1 MQEGMVRLA
10 TWMPFRQASEQ
21 LEFFMGT
28 AVGATTIR
36 ETTEQAGQAQVQLQ
50 DQRVAALQAD
60 CPPSPPGPEVQ
71 LLSVDGAFLHL
82 VGGEWKEV
90 KTLAVGTVGAPVE
103 KDGEQVVHT
112 TDLSYFS
119 RMSEAKAFE
128 RQALVEIHERGV
140 EKAGVVCAVS
150 DGAEW
155 IQRFVDLHRPNAV
168 RILDFAHA
176 TEKVAEV
183 GHTIDEQ
190 GLSLSCLKEK
200 GEQKRA
206 KPNTSRKRK
215 AGAKPNTSCPSAQPR
230 ATSPDKACQTEAQLA
245 AEQGKARLQ
254 AWLDG
259 QTEELKKGEAA
270 LVVQEIERLW
280 LRMQAEGR
288 AKVAEAIATRLNY
301 LKERQSMISYATFR
315 QQGYPIGSGSVESAN
330 KLVVESRMK
339 GSGMRWS
346 EEHVDPMLALR
357 NAACSNR
364 WRQVWKQIRQQW
376 LHQTQA
382 QRACNSAKR
391 LLERQPQTE
400 QDLPESALMQ
410 KVPLPKP
417 IPAGQ
422 KVESVGAVRKVAG
435 PASPTL
441 EVPPPAESSSSGQQ
455 KPKAPS
461 TGGQRPASTHPW
473 RRPFLRERPAS

>member
-1 MQEGMVRLA
+1 
-10 TWMPFRQASEQ
+10 
-21 LEFFMGT
+21 MGT

-36 ETTEQAGQAQVQLQ
+36 ETTEQAGQAQVHLQ
-50 DQRVAALQAD
+50 EQRVASLQAD

-90 KTLAVGTVGAPVE
+90 KTLAVGTVGEPVE

-119 RMSEAKAFE
+119 RMSEAKVFE
-128 RQALVEIHERGV
+128 QQALVEIYERGV
-140 EKAGVVCAVS
+140 EKAGVVCAVT

-155 IQRFVDLHRPNAV
+155 IQGFVDLHRPDAV

-176 TEKVAEV
+176 MEKVAEV

-190 GLSLSCLKEK
+190 GLSLSCLEES
-200 GEQKRA
+200 GEAKKV
-206 KPNTSRKRK
+206 KPNKARKRK
-215 AGAKPNTSCPSAQPR
+215 EGVEPNTSCPSAQQR
-230 ATSPDKACQTEAQLA
+230 ATEPNTACQTQEQLA
-245 AEQGKARLQ
+245 AKQGKARLA

-259 QTEELKKGEAA
+259 QAEELNKGDAA

-280 LRMQAEGR
+280 LLMQAEGR
-288 AKVAEAIATRLNY
+288 AKAAEAIATRLNY
-301 LKERQSMISYATFR
+301 LKERQSMITYATFR
-315 QQGYPIGSGSVESAN
+315 EQGYPIGSGSVESAN

-346 EEHVDPMLALR
+346 EEHVDPMVALR
-357 NAACSNR
+357 NAACSHR

-376 LHQTQA
+376 MHQTQA
-382 QRACNSAKR
+382 QRASKSAKR
-391 LLERQPQTE
+391 LLERHPQAE
-400 QDLPESALMQ
+400 QDLPEPALTQ
-410 KVPLPKP
+410 ERPSPKP

-422 KVESVGAVRKVAG
+422 NVESVGAVKKVAG
-435 PASPTL
+435 PSSQTL
-441 EVPPPAESSSSGQQ
+441 EVPLTAESSSSGQG

-461 TGGQRPASTHPW
+461 AGGQRPAPTHPW
-473 RRPFLRERPAS
+473 RRPFLRQRPAS

>member
-1 MQEGMVRLA
+1 MRLA
-10 TWMPFRQASEQ
+10 TWMPFRQAGEQ

-36 ETTEQAGQAQVQLQ
+36 QTTEQAGEAQVQLQ
-50 DQRVAALQAD
+50 DQRVATLQAD

-90 KTLAVGTVGAPVE
+90 KTLAVGTVGEPVE

-112 TDLSYFS
+112 SDLSYFS

-128 RQALVEIHERGV
+128 KQALVEIHERGV
-140 EKAGVVCAVS
+140 EKAGVVCAVT
-150 DGAEW
+150 DGADW
-155 IQRFVDLHRPNAV
+155 IQTFVDLHRPNAV

-183 GHTIDEQ
+183 AHTIDEQ
-190 GLSLSCLKEK
+190 GLSLSCLAQK
-200 GEQKRA
+200 GEEKRA
-206 KPNTSRKRK
+206 KPNKSRRRK
-215 AGAKPNTSCPSAQPR
+215 EGAEPNKSCPSAQQR
-230 ATSPDKACQTEAQLA
+230 ATAPTKACQTA
-245 AEQGKARLQ
+245 ARLSAEKGQ
-254 AWLDG
+254 ARLEAWLDG
-259 QTEELKKGEAA
+259 QTEELKKGDAA

-280 LRMQAEGR
+280 LLMQADGR
-288 AKVAEAIATRLNY
+288 AKAAEAIATRLNY

-315 QQGYPIGSGSVESAN
+315 EQGYPIGSGSVESAN

-376 LHQTQA
+376 RHQTQA
-382 QRACNSAKR
+382 QRASKSAKR
-391 LLERQPQTE
+391 LLERQPQAE
-400 QDLPESALMQ
+400 QDLPEPALTQ
-410 KVPLPKP
+410 EVPSPKP

-422 KVESVGAVRKVAG
+422 KVEPVGAGRKVAG
-435 PASPTL
+435 PGSPTL
-441 EVPPPAESSSSGQQ
+441 EAPPPAESSSSGQG
-455 KPKAPS
+455 KPKVPS
-461 TGGQRPASTHPW
+461 AGSQRPAPTHPW
-473 RRPFLRERPAS
+473 RRPFLRQRPAS